1 MPPYTDLEE
10 EVFEAEIRSRVA
22 VGLSRIQAEAVRS
35 LKAADIPEKQAQAAM
50 QKVIA
55 ATLRAIQLLDETAG
69 AFEEELAK
77 PGRSPDRQ
85 QWLTEQAD
93 ELLRELQKA
102 TACIVATTLQ
112 QVKEDLLEQK
122 STPVQPGLGILIR
135 ETPPP
140 TVLVSLVAGA
150 KVLLWILGLL
160 AGSIMAWGVSGQSFP
175 WTSVLMA
182 LPIAALV
189 KFGLSTRWLLL
200 PFSFVALAVLLLV
213 FS

>member
-1 MPPYTDLEE
+1 
-10 EVFEAEIRSRVA
+10 VA

-140 TVLVSLVAGA
+140 TVLGISRSRSESPALDSGA
-150 KVLLWILGLL
+150 SGRFHHGLG
-160 AGSIMAWGVSGQSFP
+160 SVW
-175 WTSVLMA
+175 SVLS
-182 LPIAALV
+182 LDFCSP
-189 KFGLSTRWLLL
+189 RQ
-200 PFSFVALAVLLLV
+200 FSQQNLEV
-213 FS
+213 